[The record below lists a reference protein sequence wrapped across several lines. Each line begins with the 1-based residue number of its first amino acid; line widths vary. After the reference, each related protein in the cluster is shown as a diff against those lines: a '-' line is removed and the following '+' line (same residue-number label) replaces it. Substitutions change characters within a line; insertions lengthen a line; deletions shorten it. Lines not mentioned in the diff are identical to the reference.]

1 MKTKM
6 KAIRNIGLFAVSA
19 ALLIGCTAC
28 GGGGGGGGDSGDK
41 GYDPVPNSKVTTYDN
56 KSYNEYLLGEDAT
69 IENQWEGY
77 GIGDPFVMRWNGT
90 YYLYVSTLD
99 SAIGVRGYKSAD
111 LINWQP
117 MTGTGLKEGYVSQ
130 DSVTLAAYAPEVY
143 YWNGTFYMYTS
154 PAGRGHYILTSQNPE
169 GPFVNQ
175 TENLGLSIDGSV
187 FIDDDEKMY
196 FTYAG
201 DNGIQM
207 SEMNGM
213 LGVQAGP
220 AVRGANIGGWT
231 EGSYMMKRGGIYY
244 LTYTGNHVASDGYRI
259 AYSTATDIEDYSD
272 AFTKAQ
278 NNPLALETETALKGI
293 GHSSTVMGPDMD
305 SYYLV
310 YHYLNSSGGPNRSLG
325 IDRLTF
331 DGTMMSVAPQLEK
344 SVKPSL
350 PAFYATG
357 TDGEKFETAGEF
369 VLSNTSAPANFTAE
383 YNLKGASLSTY
394 VFGYADE
401 NNYFDVTVDLTE
413 KTVKLNKTVDGTTT
427 EVGSGTLVNDFS
439 ADKIHTVR
447 VASRDGKVDVLFDN
461 MTKIDDAALNA
472 SAGKIGYKSVGS
484 AQVGYTAYSAVAMG
498 MSDEQ
503 EAKQLASYTG
513 AGAYLHGQDAFGKDP
528 VLGTNSELETVTE
541 DYRFDGWNAL
551 TLANEGDG
559 VSYRLYNNE
568 KGRYGLQLVYPAS
581 EGGKKIGISING
593 NKTERFT
600 LPKLE
605 TRYEDEDIDDTE
617 LIKTIV
623 AEFDLKEG
631 EHVIRLEN
639 VGSAV
644 TYSAFTFVGTS
655 SVVPEFENNLSE
667 YVSRGVEYKTIWKI
681 KEDGGKAIGHYAKAG
696 TRQLVY
702 FGDNTITDFT
712 LEVEIMLEGSTS
724 SSTAGIVFHAK
735 NYASSPHDT
744 SLSIQGYY
752 LNLKNDAVSLDK
764 LNYADESEN
773 IVFDDLKS
781 ESDKFYKIKIQTRGN
796 NMRIW
801 IDGEEI
807 FNVNDDWNFANGKIG
822 LYTDGAAAVYRNLK
836 ISG

>member
-28 GGGGGGGGDSGDK
+28 GGGNGGGGGGGEK
-41 GYDPVPNSKVTTYDN
+41 GLDPVSNSKVTTYNN

-77 GIGDPFVMRWNGT
+77 GIGDPFVMRWNGM

-117 MTGTGLKEGYVSQ
+117 MTGAGLKAGYVSQ

-154 PAGRGHYILTSQNPE
+154 PAGRGHYILTAQSPE

-175 TENLGLSIDGSV
+175 TDNLGLSIDGSV

-196 FTYAG
+196 FSYAG
-201 DNGIQM
+201 DGGISM

-213 LGVQAGP
+213 LGIKAGQKLNS
-220 AVRGANIGGWT
+220 ADIGGWT
-231 EGSYMMKRGGIYY
+231 EGSYMMKRDGVYY

-259 AYSTATDIEDYSD
+259 SYSTATDLSDYSD
-272 AFTKAQ
+272 AFTKAP

-331 DGTMMSVAPQLEK
+331 NGTMMSVAPQLEK

-357 TDGEKFETAGEF
+357 TDEEKFETAGEF
-369 VLSNTSAPANFTAE
+369 VLSNASAPASFTAE
-383 YNLKGASLSTY
+383 YNLSGANASTY
-394 VFGYADE
+394 VFGYTDE
-401 NNYFDVTVDLTE
+401 NNYFDVTVNLTE

-427 EVGSGTLVNDFS
+427 EVASGTLVNNFS
-439 ADKIHTVR
+439 AEKLHTVR
-447 VASRDGKVDVLFDN
+447 VASRDGKVDVVFDN
-461 MTKIDDAALNA
+461 MTKINDAALTVP
-472 SAGKIGYKSVGS
+472 SGKIGYKSVGT

-498 MSDEQ
+498 MSDEE

-513 AGAYLHGQDAFGKDP
+513 AGAYLHETDAYGKECI
-528 VLGTNSELETVTE
+528 LGANSTLEKVTE
-541 DYRFDGWNAL
+541 DYRFEGWNTL

-559 VSYRLYNNE
+559 VSYRLYNN
-568 KGRYGLQLVYPAS
+568 KAGRYGLQLVYPAS
-581 EGGKKIGISING
+581 EGGKKIGISVSG
-593 NKTERFT
+593 NKTVSYT

-605 TRYEDEDIDDTE
+605 TRYEEEDIDDAE
-617 LIKTIV
+617 LIKTVV

-631 EHVIRLEN
+631 EHVVRLEN
-639 VGSAV
+639 AGRAV
-644 TYSAFTFVGTS
+644 SYSAFTFVETS
-655 SVVPEFENNLSE
+655 SVVPEFEHKLNE
-667 YVSRGVEYKTIWKI
+667 YVARGVEYKTIWKI
-681 KEDGGKAIGHYAKAG
+681 KEEDGKAVGHYAKAG

-712 LEVEIMLEGSTS
+712 MEVDIMLEGSTGS
-724 SSTAGIVFHAK
+724 SRAGIVFHAK

-744 SLSIQGYY
+744 SSSIQGYY
-752 LNLKNDAVSLDK
+752 LKLKNDGIELSK
-764 LNYADESEN
+764 LNYADESED
-773 IVFDDLKS
+773 IIFDGQKF
-781 ESDKFYKIKIQTRGN
+781 ESDKFYKVKIQTRGN

-801 IDGEEI
+801 VDGEEM